1 MARVG
6 GGTRRAGRE
15 TVGGG
20 RHHLCQSCRV
30 TGWRGTAN
38 SPLDVVPR
46 GRWRYRNV
54 VALEGVG
61 QENGTRG
68 DGDREQDSS
77 ETFCH
82 KERRT
87 LRGSLVMVWESQ
99 SLLILS

>member
-6 GGTRRAGRE
+6 GRTRRAGPE

-20 RHHLCQSCRV
+20 RHHLCQNC
-30 TGWRGTAN
+30 RGTGVRRMAN

-46 GRWRYRNV
+46 GLRRYSNV
-54 VALEGVG
+54 VVLEGVSE
-61 QENGTRG
+61 ENGTRG
-68 DGDREQDSS
+68 DGDPEQDSS

-87 LRGSLVMVWESQ
+87 LGGSLVMVWESQ